1 MQVLAI
7 IGGVILLLPG
17 LCSLGFITLSVS
29 NLSRGGMRDAV
40 SWAPLWIVC
49 FARRIKLDP
58 PTRNALLPQYCTVIP
73 AEPGI

>member
-49 FARRIKLDP
+49 FAISFGGIMMIRRAIRRI
-58 PTRNALLPQYCTVIP
+58 N
-73 AEPGI
+73 

>member
-29 NLSRGGMRDAV
+29 NLSRGGMRDAA

-49 FARRIKLDP
+49 FAISFGGIMMIRRAIRRI
-58 PTRNALLPQYCTVIP
+58 N
-73 AEPGI
+73 